1 MGAGKHASDGATGYD
16 FSGTN
21 NIKKSISAIKVLI
34 AVTGLVVIVGGA
46 FAIKTII
53 DNKKQK
59 EPEVELVSSVVST
72 LPEQYEGYDV
82 LGKIVIDKINVEQY
96 ILDSSEDNALQ
107 KGVTKLYG
115 GKLNDYGNFCIA
127 GHNYENEFLK
137 LSELEVGDT
146 FKIVDKNLEETE
158 YKIKDITSVEPDNL
172 ECLIPNDD
180 IIEITL
186 VTCENAGTTRLVV
199 KAEKNDKTVEESK
212 IEENSEENV

>member
-16 FSGTN
+16 FSGTK
-21 NIKKSISAIKVLI
+21 NIKKSISTIKVLI

-53 DNKKQK
+53 ENKKQK
-59 EPEVELVSSVVST
+59 EPEVEPVSSVVST

-127 GHNYENEFLK
+127 GHNYENVFLK

>member
-59 EPEVELVSSVVST
+59 EPEVEPVSSVVST
-72 LPEQYEGYDV
+72 LLEQYEGYDV

-127 GHNYENEFLK
+127 GHNYENVFLK